1 LFLVQIV
8 DRALPDADHLVTLK
22 SRSSHEFARPDVY
35 APSRGACV
43 ISLTF
48 TNPHAIGVERAQ
60 MPQRQRSGPPFRG
73 YFRRTTMHSRKSI
86 SKTSK
91 RPAVE
96 FLVTDDELDRVSG
109 GAALGA
115 SARMTIASGGTSV
128 ISGGNI
134 ASGGFAAS
142 GGFVGASGGF
152 VGASGG
158 KQ

>member
-1 LFLVQIV
+1 
-8 DRALPDADHLVTLK
+8 
-22 SRSSHEFARPDVY
+22 
-35 APSRGACV
+35 
-43 ISLTF
+43 
-48 TNPHAIGVERAQ
+48 
-60 MPQRQRSGPPFRG
+60 
-73 YFRRTTMHSRKSI
+73 MHSRKSI